1 MKYLFGTNEK
11 LMGQSIKK
19 YIAKFKSDT
28 RLNYAVTAQKYYE
41 FEHDILK
48 HRIFYIDETDT
59 LREDKH
65 ASNVRIPHPF
75 FTEIVDQGVQY
86 LLSNPLEVEVS
97 EDNELGKYLDE
108 YINES
113 FQRFLQEILEGAS
126 IKGKEFAF
134 ARTNYKD
141 ILEFQVSSSLNTII
155 VKHDDGRSVTIRF
168 WEEKQDKKIIKYAEL
183 WNDKEVHIFK
193 SIDSKPYL
201 LDDSVVINPR
211 PHIIADAEDG
221 TVLSRSYDVN
231 PFFNLKN
238 NKQELSDL
246 KPIKALIDDYDLMS
260 SFLSNNLHDFTDA
273 IFVVKGY
280 EGENLSKLRQ
290 NLKSRK
296 VVKTEGDSS
305 GVDVKTV
312 QIPTEAR
319 VKKLDIDKEAIY
331 KFGMALDSTQVGDGN
346 ITNVVIRSR
355 YALLDLKA
363 NKKEVRLNEL
373 VRWCLKLIVEDINRR
388 YNTAFDDKD
397 ISFKFIRESVID
409 SKEIA
414 EIELIETQ
422 VKESAV
428 QTILAVAGYIDE
440 ETILRQI
447 CEQFELEYDEV
458 QKRMDTTDHKP
469 LDIGIDD
476 ENI

>member
-1 MKYLFGTNEK
+1 MTHLFSTNST
-11 LMGQSIKK
+11 LMGKSISKA
-19 YIAKFKSDT
+19 IAKFKSDT
-28 RLNYAVTAQKYYE
+28 RLSYAVTAQKYYE

-86 LLSNPLEVEVS
+86 LLSNPLEVEVA
-97 EDNELGKYLDE
+97 EDNALGKYLDE

-126 IKGKEFAF
+126 IKGNEYAF

-155 VKHDDGRSVTIRF
+155 IKNDDGRSVTIRF

-183 WNDKEVHIFK
+183 WNDKDVYFFK
-193 SIDSKPYL
+193 SAGSKPYL
-201 LDDSVVINPR
+201 LDDSVDINPR
-211 PHIIADAEDG
+211 AHIIADAEDG
-221 TVLSRSYDVN
+221 IVLSRSYDVN

-296 VVKTEGDSS
+296 IVKTDGDSS

-312 QIPTEAR
+312 EIPTEAR

-422 VKESAV
+422 IKESAI

-447 CEQFELEYDEV
+447 CEQFELEYDDI
-458 QKRMDTTDHKP
+458 QKRMDNTDHRP
-469 LDIGIDD
+469 LGIDD
-476 ENI
+476 EDI